1 MYATSKLLEQY
12 ITLEIAKL
20 VVGTDG
26 VPQVKIV
33 SMCPGMVKSDLG
45 RSYKTNFVM
54 GLAVDIFM
62 TVVSKSTESGARTLV
77 LADLVEE
84 NGGYVTH
91 YQSDEDYK
99 KATEHNIWSAEGQKM
114 QATVWKE
121 VCGILEEKHPE
132 IGKIVG
138 VNNA

>member
-1 MYATSKLLEQY
+1 
-12 ITLEIAKL
+12 
-20 VVGTDG
+20 
-26 VPQVKIV
+26 
-33 SMCPGMVKSDLG
+33 MCPGMVKSDLG
-45 RSYKTNFVM
+45 RSYKTNFM
-54 GLAVDIFM
+54 MAAAVDIFM

-91 YQSDEDYK
+91 YQSDEEYK

-121 VCGILEEKHPE
+121 VCGILEEKYPE
-132 IGKIVG
+132 VGKIVS
-138 VNNA
+138 VKSV